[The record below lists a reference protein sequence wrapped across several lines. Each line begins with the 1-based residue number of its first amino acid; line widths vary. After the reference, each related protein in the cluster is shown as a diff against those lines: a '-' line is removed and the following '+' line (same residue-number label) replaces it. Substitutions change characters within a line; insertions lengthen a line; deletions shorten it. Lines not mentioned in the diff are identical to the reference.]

1 MVYPIHIIG
10 SSVLR
15 KKADTID
22 KNYPNIKEF
31 IENMYETMYS
41 SEGVGLAAPQVGKA
55 IRLFVID
62 AEPMSEDIPELKDFK
77 RTFINPKIIEK
88 SLETTRSEEGCL
100 SIPEVR
106 EDVNRHIS
114 LTIEYFDENFE
125 KKVENLEGM
134 AAVIIQHEYD
144 HLDGV
149 LFTDKVSALRKKF
162 LKRKLANIAKGN
174 FNRRYKFIL
183 GEKYR

>member
-1 MVYPIHIIG
+1 MVYPVHIIG

-15 KKADTID
+15 KKAVEINKD
-22 KNYPNIKEF
+22 YPNLKEF

-41 SEGVGLAAPQVGKA
+41 SDGVGLAAPQVGKA

-62 AEPMSEDIPELKDFK
+62 ASPMEEEIPELKGFK
-77 RTFINPKIIEK
+77 RTFIYAQITEK
-88 SLETTRSEEGCL
+88 SEDKTRSEEGCL

-106 EDVNRHIS
+106 EDVARHTS

-125 KKVENLEGM
+125 QKTEKLEGM

-144 HLDGV
+144 HLDGI
-149 LFTDKVSALRKKF
+149 LFTDKVSPLRKKF

-183 GEKYR
+183 GEKFR